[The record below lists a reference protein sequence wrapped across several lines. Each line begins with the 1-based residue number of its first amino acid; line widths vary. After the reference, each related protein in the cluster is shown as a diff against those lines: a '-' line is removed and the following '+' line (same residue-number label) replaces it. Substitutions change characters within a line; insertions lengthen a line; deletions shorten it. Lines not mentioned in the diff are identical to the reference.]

1 MNPQPLSKNYRSGV
15 KDEFDLTGSNSNR
28 YRESRRVQNLKQVEK
43 LPHSNRYRESRWVQ
57 NLNKLKNF
65 H

>member
-28 YRESRRVQNLKQVEK
+28 YT
-43 LPHSNRYRESRWVQ
+43 ESRWVQ
-57 NLNKLKNF
+57 KLKQVEILPLIP
-65 H
+65 